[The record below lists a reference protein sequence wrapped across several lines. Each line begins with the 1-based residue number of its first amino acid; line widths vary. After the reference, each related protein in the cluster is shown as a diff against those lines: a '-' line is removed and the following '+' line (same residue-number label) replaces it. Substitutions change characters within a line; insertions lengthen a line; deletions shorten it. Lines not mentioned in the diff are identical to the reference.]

1 MNNFSMITMATLGNC
16 TLILLLT
23 PTASASFALHAPELH
38 ALPVPTHAKL
48 DTPVKLSNWSNKHC
62 EPGQCTSNTGTGNWQ
77 MTEGLVALYGSG
89 TNRKLIIKTSCSV
102 SGDGRS

>member
-48 DTPVKLSNWSNKHC
+48 DTPVKLSKL
-62 EPGQCTSNTGTGNWQ
+62 
-77 MTEGLVALYGSG
+77 MTHRTWNENLFTCMRS
-89 TNRKLIIKTSCSV
+89 KTSQFLS
-102 SGDGRS
+102 R